1 VQQGSAVRG
10 VSNTFETYASEL
22 TSLLMK
28 ELLVNLLCREDI
40 NILLL
45 LLLLLLLPIS

>member
-1 VQQGSAVRG
+1 VRG

-22 TSLLMK
+22 VLLIMK

-40 NILLL
+40 TI
-45 LLLLLLLPIS
+45 LLLPIS